1 LNISKPNIMSPT
13 TVPLDEPSIPRPPFD
28 PAFNGAYGT
37 PGAPLDID
45 LDLMR
50 PFVNGTAAPILATY
64 PNITHRD
71 LTISSVSDLDSN
83 TITLATFETKTST
96 NKNRATLLMVHGGG
110 QVLGNRF
117 FGVEQI
123 LSILPITDDLLVASV
138 EYRLA
143 PEHRAPAGAYDC
155 YAAVVYLA
163 EHAAE
168 LGIDADRIL
177 VYGISGGAPLVAATG
192 FLARKRGGPNIRALM
207 LSIPMLDDRDDDYV
221 SSKQYESGTTWST
234 RKNRQAWSMVLGPEP
249 DFSAE
254 SDVEL
259 RVPAR
264 AKDLTNLPPIFVDVG
279 ECEVFRDSAL
289 AFANEVQK
297 QGGSCELHVWPGM
310 YHAGFAFEPEPLV
323 SQAAAFV
330 QRSFAERL
338 LGLKGNK
345 SEAMPDIA
353 KASL

>member
-1 LNISKPNIMSPT
+1 MSPT
-13 TVPLDEPSIPRPPFD
+13 KVPLDEPSISRPPFD
-28 PAFNGAYGT
+28 PGFNGAHGT

-50 PFVNGTAAPILATY
+50 PFTNGTAALTLATY
-64 PNITHRD
+64 PNLSHRD
-71 LTISSVSDLDSN
+71 INIPAIPDLDSN
-83 TITLATFETKTST
+83 TITMATFQTQTST
-96 NKNRATLLMVHGGG
+96 NKNRAAFLMVHGGG

-117 FGVEQI
+117 FGVDQI
-123 LSILPITDDLLVASV
+123 MAILPVTDDLLFASV

-177 VYGISGGAPLVAATG
+177 VYGMSGGAPLAAATG
-192 FLARKRGGPNIRALM
+192 FLSRKRGGPNIRALM
-207 LSIPMLDDRDDDYV
+207 LSIPMIDDRDDDYV
-221 SSKQYESGTTWST
+221 SSKQYESGTNWTT

-254 SDVEL
+254 SDIEL
-259 RVPAR
+259 RIPAR
-264 AKDLTNLPPIFVDVG
+264 ANDLTNLPPTFVDVG
-279 ECEVFRDSAL
+279 DCEVFRDSAI
-289 AFANEVQK
+289 AFANEIQK
-297 QGGSCELHVWPGM
+297 QGGRCELHVWPGM

-330 QRSFAERL
+330 QRHFAERL
-338 LGLKGNK
+338 LELNCKK
-345 SEAMPDIA
+345 SNSMPDIA